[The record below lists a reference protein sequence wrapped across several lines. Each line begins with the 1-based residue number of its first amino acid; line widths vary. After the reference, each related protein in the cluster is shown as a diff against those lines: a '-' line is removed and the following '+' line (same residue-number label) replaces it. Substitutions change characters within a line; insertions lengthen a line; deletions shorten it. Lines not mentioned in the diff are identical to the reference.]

1 MKCEFLHKEG
11 SSRLIL
17 IFSGWSTD
25 MEFYSHI
32 SHPGWDVAVVSGY
45 TDFDFPTEILDSY
58 TTISLFA
65 WSMGVYMAS
74 MSVPFNRLS
83 MAIAINGTES
93 PVDNSTGIP
102 ENIFKGTLETL
113 DERNLRKFRMRMS
126 GSHYKNLEGCFNTP
140 DIDKLKS
147 ELEFIL
153 KSRASAPRGN
163 NSKWNRVYISRN
175 DLIFPFQNQKQAW
188 KSHNSSESII
198 EIDAPHYVDLLPLI
212 KSALPS
218 SEKIGKRFSKALAT
232 YNQQADSQ
240 RTIAHRLAE
249 MCEGTSLRRVIEI
262 GPGSGIFTHAF
273 ASRHNPESIDFV
285 DLYRLPV
292 FGVAQSEHYHIANAE
307 DWMAHKAEQS
317 QGQYDAIVSA
327 SALQWFVNPKEFFH
341 NSLLLLKP
349 GGILACSTFLP
360 GNLEEI
366 SSANPYGIIYRSK
379 DEIEEMLSSFFD
391 SFSLEEESITLEFE
405 SPRDTLLHLKHTG
418 VGGSSSSGLSLK
430 ELLGRLPSRLTYRP
444 LYIIARKQLSR

>member
-1 MKCEFLHKEG
+1 
-11 SSRLIL
+11 
-17 IFSGWSTD
+17 
-25 MEFYSHI
+25 
-32 SHPGWDVAVVSGY
+32 
-45 TDFDFPTEILDSY
+45 
-58 TTISLFA
+58 
-65 WSMGVYMAS
+65 
-74 MSVPFNRLS
+74 
-83 MAIAINGTES
+83 
-93 PVDNSTGIP
+93 
-102 ENIFKGTLETL
+102 
-113 DERNLRKFRMRMS
+113 
-126 GSHYKNLEGCFNTP
+126 
-140 DIDKLKS
+140 
-147 ELEFIL
+147 
-153 KSRASAPRGN
+153 
-163 NSKWNRVYISRN
+163 
-175 DLIFPFQNQKQAW
+175 
-188 KSHNSSESII
+188 
-198 EIDAPHYVDLLPLI
+198 
-212 KSALPS
+212 
-218 SEKIGKRFSKALAT
+218 
-232 YNQQADSQ
+232 
-240 RTIAHRLAE
+240 

-391 SFSLEEESITLEFE
+391 SFSLEEESITHEF
-405 SPRDTLLHLKHTG
+405 
-418 VGGSSSSGLSLK
+418 
-430 ELLGRLPSRLTYRP
+430 
-444 LYIIARKQLSR
+444 